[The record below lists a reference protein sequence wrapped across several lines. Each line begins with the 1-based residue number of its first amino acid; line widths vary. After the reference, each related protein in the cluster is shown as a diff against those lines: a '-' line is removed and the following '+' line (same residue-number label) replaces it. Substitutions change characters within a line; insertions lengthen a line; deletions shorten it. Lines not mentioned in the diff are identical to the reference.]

1 MSHNRSGVVS
11 TPKDVKVAVID
22 GLLISLESLHE
33 RKAKRLR
40 RGAWTSLKRRLE
52 VQHLRLA
59 AAHLTGKATN
69 DAMLDIKNLSL
80 DLVEGRDIGRRQDHR
95 NPSAR
100 MAMLPRLL
108 RMNLTVPE
116 IQLHLNDSEILNFIK
131 LVGHI
136 VQPKSPPVD
145 MLSAEVQEQ
154 TKAAVEALST
164 RSIRSFSIFRR
175 SKKDK
180 KPKSSVS
187 DRELGT
193 PVSQIADMAADMA
206 DIMATKAKKAG
217 DAASAAAADKA
228 RRTAAAM
235 AGSAAAGAVA
245 GAAAAAAAAQG
256 ASHAAQK
263 ASHALGDARRSGQAA
278 AEKAFGS
285 LMRVGLGRKT
295 KKEGEEVPDN
305 PEDEELRRV
314 LALSLKEFEDSQAAQ
329 AQKESGYPDLTGSP
343 KAVSACESVVD
354 DQAPSMCGEELDDMA
369 ALLASSDSDEDDRQS
384 VDFEE
389 DIGVGELEVVDT
401 HHGRDAPSAF
411 MDSHTQPP
419 LGLRML
425 FAHIALSKLS
435 VTLPTQRDS
444 EGFRLEAGGLNI
456 SGDTLLRLLPSEIK
470 CLRRLG
476 ILQGHSDSLT
486 DTSSSKSQSSNCS
499 MTLCSGSLKFDNRQ
513 LLGVKRLP
521 KFTPWMLTV
530 RLNATS
536 LARPLMTTH
545 KLALECCT
553 HGVHISP
560 YIDAIKALQAR
571 CASLQKS
578 LSTLGSKSEGIPG
591 TAALPLR
598 IQIDA
603 RLRLQHTMIDLS
615 HISSPLLRPLQV
627 LIPCVQINVSEG
639 FLGLSPPVPQ
649 WHVLPTSSE
658 GNEPDFHL
666 YDCFCVTKRGIDGS
680 SVEPEAD
687 SKSFEGWE
695 VLVTERQWCRSG
707 TGLQGQRLLL
717 PAAEMLL
724 LSKSKLEAMEAAH
737 RLEDL
742 AERQHAES
750 CFAIQKG
757 TAQRLPIVQEIL
769 DGTAETTIDGL
780 EEQLEALRVELR
792 SLDSQR
798 REDELA
804 LKRSE
809 REVATEV
816 ADFRYQKLQREQDLQ
831 QQLQEEEMISDAL
844 TKLIAD
850 QAEIIAK
857 LQSFD

>member
-536 LARPLMTTH
+536 LARPLMTH